1 MDVPTVLIVEDSRN
15 DRYLFERAMEKAKL
29 ANRFHFAVDGLDAV
43 RSQLIGTNTILPLF
57 WEIILLIVFMFVML
71 WIGITA
77 FRSLERRV
85 RMLGTLGQ
93 H

>member
-1 MDVPTVLIVEDSRN
+1 MV
-15 DRYLFERAMEKAKL
+15 
-29 ANRFHFAVDGLDAV
+29 
-43 RSQLIGTNTILPLF
+43 
-57 WEIILLIVFMFVML
+57 LLIVFMFVML

>member
-1 MDVPTVLIVEDSRN
+1 LT
-15 DRYLFERAMEKAKL
+15 Y
-29 ANRFHFAVDGLDAV
+29 GLDSV
-43 RSQLIGTNTILPLF
+43 RASLIGTTPLLPLN
-57 WEIILLIVFMFVML
+57 WEMVLLILFMFVML
-71 WIGITA
+71 GIGTAA